1 MRTKKT
7 ASKRGKPTNLY
18 LRDDDIAKVRELVAF
33 VAGEGERVSESLI
46 VRAAI
51 GVAKADRTFL
61 AAFRDAASRDLRF
74 KS

>member
-1 MRTKKT
+1 MKQPAK
-7 ASKRGKPTNLY
+7 KRGKATNLY
-18 LRDDDIAKVRELVAF
+18 LREHDVAKIRELLAF

-51 GVAKADRTFL
+51 HAAKPDRAFM
-61 AAFRDAASRDLRF
+61 AAFREAASADMRF